1 MLINL
6 VAYWLVGMSLGYY
19 LTFRV
24 GLGPAGMWVGMIAGL
39 STGAI
44 LLTGRFLHRSS
55 GLILSTPAP
64 A

>member
-1 MLINL
+1 MLFNL

-19 LTFRV
+19 LTFTI
-24 GLGPAGMWVGMIAGL
+24 GLGPAGMWIGMIAGL

-55 GLILSTPAP
+55 RLILAASTQA
-64 A
+64 